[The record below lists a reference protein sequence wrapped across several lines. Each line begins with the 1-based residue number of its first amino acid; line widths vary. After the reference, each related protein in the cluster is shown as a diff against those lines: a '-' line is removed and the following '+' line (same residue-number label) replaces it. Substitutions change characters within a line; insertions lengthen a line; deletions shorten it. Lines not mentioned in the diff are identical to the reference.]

1 MFSRSKETL
10 FGLVTVAVVGALL
23 AYNFVQR
30 HERRAENGG
39 GITLIAQFNR
49 TDGLREGAAVR
60 MAGVPV
66 GVVADMRLTDRYKAE
81 VLLGVRRDLEL
92 PDDSAAIIETDGLFG
107 NKYIELQPG
116 GSDDMLGDGDRI
128 AYTQDA
134 VILEELLTAVV
145 ARAKAARAA
154 AEAGGHG
161 GGGGTPAGDIMTP
174 AAPAA
179 EGENGDADA
188 DAGGGGPA
196 GTAAPPGA
204 SPFPS
209 LTD

>member
-1 MFSRSKETL
+1 MRRLIIMLSRSKETL
-10 FGLVTVAVVGALL
+10 FGLATVAVVGVLL

-30 HERRAENGG
+30 HERRAENGSG
-39 GITLIAQFNR
+39 MTLIAQFNR
-49 TDGLREGAAVR
+49 SDGLREGAPVR

-81 VLLGVRRDLEL
+81 VVLGVRRDLDL
-92 PDDSAAIIETDGLFG
+92 PDDSSAVIETDGLFG

-128 AYTQDA
+128 GYTQDA
-134 VILEELLTAVV
+134 VILEELLAAVV

-154 AEAGGHG
+154 AESGASG
-161 GGGGTPAGDIMTP
+161 PAGDIM
-174 AAPAA
+174 APSAP
-179 EGENGDADA
+179 E
-188 DAGGGGPA
+188 AGQTDPA
-196 GTAAPPGA
+196 GAAAPPGA